1 MLGGMEVDEPQ
12 DAATLDQKANRTGR
26 TNSPVSATL
35 KREIFC
41 VQGASIPP
49 AEVSR
54 ELLDVFEVNSP

>member
-1 MLGGMEVDEPQ
+1 MVYGPQ
-12 DAATLDQKANRTGR
+12 DAATLDQKANSTGR
-26 TNSPVSATL
+26 NDAAVNSQPSC
-35 KREIFC
+35 EIFC